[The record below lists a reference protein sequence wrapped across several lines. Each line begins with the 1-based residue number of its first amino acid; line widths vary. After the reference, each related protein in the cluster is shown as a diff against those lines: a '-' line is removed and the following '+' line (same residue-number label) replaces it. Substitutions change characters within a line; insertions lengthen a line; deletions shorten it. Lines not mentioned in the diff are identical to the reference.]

1 MNPADFFHWGPSP
14 ILLSLG
20 PLQLRWYGLLFASGF
35 VVGFYIMQKMYRLE
49 GKDPENVDTLLTY
62 MVAGTLLGARLGHC
76 LFYEPDYYLSHPIEI
91 LKFWR
96 GGLASH
102 GAAIGIFS
110 ALYIYSKRHKDEPYL
125 WLMSRMGVVV
135 AGAGFFIRLG
145 NFFNS
150 EIVGVPSFFSWAIVF
165 TRIDQIP
172 RHPTQLYESIS
183 YLLIFAFLCR
193 LYFKSKG
200 LISPEKLLG
209 WFFVL
214 VFGVRFLLEFTK
226 EYQAAFAVGLPLRMG
241 QLLSIPLVLA
251 GLYFLFKKDGGQN
264 AQA

>member
-1 MNPADFFHWGPSP
+1 
-14 ILLSLG
+14 
-20 PLQLRWYGLLFASGF
+20 
-35 VVGFYIMQKMYRLE
+35 MQKMYRLE

-62 MVAGTLLGARLGHC
+62 MVFGTLLGARLGHC
-76 LFYEPDYYLSHPIEI
+76 LFYEPDYYLSNPIEI

-102 GAAIGIFS
+102 GAALSIC
-110 ALYIYSKRHKDEPYL
+110 AVLYLYSRQHKDEPYI
-125 WLMSRMGVVV
+125 WLLSRIGVVV

-150 EIVGVPSFFSWAIVF
+150 EIIGVPSFLSWAVVF

-183 YLLIFAFLCR
+183 YLLIFGFLYR
-193 LYFKSKG
+193 LYFSSKG
-200 LISPEKLLG
+200 KVHPKKLLG

-214 VFGVRFLLEFTK
+214 VFGVRFILEFTK
-226 EYQAAFAVGLPLRMG
+226 EHQAAFAIGFPLRMG
-241 QLLSIPLVLA
+241 QILSIPLIVL
-251 GLYFLFKKDGGQN
+251 GLYFLSKSGNGYSVGKN
-264 AQA
+264 SVKT